1 MADSLFMVGPMAYNS
16 AFPGLHTNMDQK
28 ELFYRHFQAAV
39 TSIQEQ
45 ISQLSSIAVAGGER
59 QDAIENIL
67 AGISRLSNEVSDASD
82 YVPAY
87 DQRLYSEAVK
97 ALREQLD
104 EETAKL
110 APKKSRFQFKPRVEN
125 PSSSEP
131 RKDDP
136 RLMLSRP
143 DQGASSTGSQDEA
156 DSLGALPSFKNYNE
170 EMARPTAKGIRK
182 PSFSNAKNIAIT
194 GHTGLHII
202 LPSTA
207 SHATS
212 SGSLTDLKGCVVDMS
227 VPTARGAPFAGL
239 AVKNIDKSLI
249 IAGHVDGPAH
259 ITGVR
264 DSVVVV
270 AARQVR
276 IHECKN
282 VDIYLYCTSHPIIE
296 DCSGMR
302 FAPLPACYAAAGIE
316 PDKNQWD
323 QVDDFKWL
331 KAEHSPHWQV
341 LPKEE
346 RIPEDVWKHSVPG
359 GPGLGVE
366 DVLKVVGISAK

>member
-1 MADSLFMVGPMAYNS
+1 
-16 AFPGLHTNMDQK
+16 
-28 ELFYRHFQAAV
+28 
-39 TSIQEQ
+39 
-45 ISQLSSIAVAGGER
+45 
-59 QDAIENIL
+59 
-67 AGISRLSNEVSDASD
+67 
-82 YVPAY
+82 
-87 DQRLYSEAVK
+87 
-97 ALREQLD
+97 
-104 EETAKL
+104 
-110 APKKSRFQFKPRVEN
+110 
-125 PSSSEP
+125 
-131 RKDDP
+131 
-136 RLMLSRP
+136 
-143 DQGASSTGSQDEA
+143 
-156 DSLGALPSFKNYNE
+156 LGALPSFKNYNE

-302 FAPLPACYAAAGIE
+302 FAPLPACYVRNPSLAST
-316 PDKNQWD
+316 
-323 QVDDFKWL
+323 VDTRL
-331 KAEHSPHWQV
+331 LMSCRPPRV
-341 LPKEE
+341 
-346 RIPEDVWKHSVPG
+346 
-359 GPGLGVE
+359 
-366 DVLKVVGISAK
+366 